1 MRENGEEDKIL
12 WADVGEKLDLSI
24 DMMKKIRAEY
34 GKILGL
40 TGSRKVARRLLPVI
54 HNIAGF
60 IRDGMSREEIE
71 KKIFCVQDQV
81 ASTAHEPLVIPELLV
96 DTTEFL
102 KQNNEVAHHDP
113 CSKRKESGT
122 TKLVG
127 EISAVLELA
136 GDNMFSIEE
145 NINDVK
151 AQVNYNAACQRE
163 SIARLTLAVQR
174 LTQEVRDLRYCMV
187 LAATRRD
194 RKRGYSGLS
203 SLLSGKP

>member
-71 KKIFCVQDQV
+71 KKIFVSRII

-102 KQNNEVAHHDP
+102 NKIMRLPTMILQQKKGIWNY
-113 CSKRKESGT
+113 KTSG
-122 TKLVG
+122 
-127 EISAVLELA
+127 
-136 GDNMFSIEE
+136 
-145 NINDVK
+145 
-151 AQVNYNAACQRE
+151 
-163 SIARLTLAVQR
+163 
-174 LTQEVRDLRYCMV
+174 
-187 LAATRRD
+187 
-194 RKRGYSGLS
+194 
-203 SLLSGKP
+203 